1 MLQNKK
7 MCVLKEG
14 KKKERN
20 SASKCFLASSAVFS
34 IAVLLMSFQIASGRE
49 ADLKRSI
56 YDNKDEA
63 KSFVS
68 APSTSRYIASKP
80 KSLTTTTNVV
90 GTKKRTLK
98 SSKSKGKGSSKG
110 SGKGKGG
117 TYCGDTSR
125 HFQFYRD
132 CEVFTN
138 IHSAEGASAADEFGE
153 DVSISGNGKVVAVG
167 ASTIGEVK
175 IYSDPTGSGSFGQ
188 VGPLPL
194 PLPDTSQDAS
204 FGFAI
209 DLNYAG
215 NIVAVCS
222 PNDTNSAGSTNSGT
236 CQVFELSSLGS
247 YIPLG
252 QELEGIFANDLF
264 GSSVSLNVA
273 GNILAIGAPQT
284 GGNNGYVNIYEWD
297 ITTSQWSNTDTIT
310 GGALGDNFG
319 FSVDL
324 SDDGTILAIGA
335 PNADSSS
342 AGLADVGKAYVY
354 AGPTPFALRAQE
366 VEGNGENDYLGTS
379 VSLNFSGR
387 FLAAGA
393 PGVVNVD
400 AGYVNLYEYDSGSGS
415 YTRGSIPI
423 LTSGTGGAENF
434 GTSVSLNY
442 GGHTIAVGA
451 PANDDT
457 GTDAGKLY
465 TYAYRVN
472 NNMWYSGPT
481 YTGTNAGDNLGKTV
495 VMSDIGDRLI
505 TGSQFYDGLAGT
517 ESGSAGVLECDC
529 LTTLPPS
536 KGKGK
541 GKGSSKGSSK
551 DSSKG
556 KGIF

>member
-1 MLQNKK
+1 MLQTKK
-7 MCVLKEG
+7 MCCLKQG

-20 SASKCFLASSAVFS
+20 LASKGFLASSAVFS
-34 IAVLLMSFQIASGRE
+34 IAVLLISIQIASGRE
-49 ADLKRSI
+49 TDLKKPI
-56 YDNKDEA
+56 YDGNDEA
-63 KSFVS
+63 KAFVS
-68 APSTSRYIASKP
+68 APSTSRYIVSKP
-80 KSLTTTTNVV
+80 EALTTTTNVV
-90 GTKKRTLK
+90 GRKNRTLK

-117 TYCGDTSR
+117 TYCGDPSR

-132 CEVFTN
+132 CETLID
-138 IHSAEGASAADEFGE
+138 IHSVEGTSAADEFGE
-153 DVSISGNGKVVAVG
+153 DVSISGDGKVVAVG

-175 IYSDPTGSGSFGQ
+175 IYSDPTGSGSFSQ

-194 PLPDTSQDAS
+194 PLPNTSQDSS

-222 PNDTNSAGSTNSGT
+222 PNDANSASSTDSGT
-236 CQVFELSSLGS
+236 CQVFELSTLGS

-252 QELEGIFANDLF
+252 QELEGLFANDLF
-264 GSSVSLNVA
+264 GYSVSLNVA

-297 ITTSQWSNTDTIT
+297 TTTSTWSNTDVIT

-324 SDDGTILAIGA
+324 SDDGTVLAIGA
-335 PNADSSS
+335 PNADGTGS
-342 AGLADVGKAYVY
+342 GTDVGMAYVY
-354 AGPTPFALRAQE
+354 EGPAPSVLRAQA
-366 VEGNGENDYLGTS
+366 VEGLGDNDYLGYS
-379 VSLNFSGR
+379 VSLNYSGK

-393 PGVVNVD
+393 PGVVNAD
-400 AGYVNLYEYDSGSGS
+400 AGYVQVYEYNSGTYG
-415 YTRGSIPI
+415 TLAGSIPS
-423 LTSGTGGAENF
+423 LSGTGAENF

-442 GGHTIAVGA
+442 GGHTIVVGA
-451 PANDDT
+451 PANDDA
-457 GTDAGKLY
+457 GTDTGKLY
-465 TYAYRVN
+465 TYHYRKN
-472 NNMWYSGPT
+472 LLGWLSGPA
-481 YTGTNAGDNLGKTV
+481 YTGTNADDNLGKTV

-505 TGSQFYDGLAGT
+505 TGSQFYDGSSGT
-517 ESGSAGVLECDC
+517 NSGSAVVLECDC
-529 LTTLPPS
+529 LTTPPPS

-541 GKGSSKGSSK
+541 GSAKGSSKGSSK
-551 DSSKG
+551 G